1 VNELDDGNPSKLL
14 IAAIRKYGIKEKGS
28 FKDDNFYLG
37 AFRGDKVGII
47 GFGVLLTTMLTS
59 VQLSQVYHII
69 SGDPSRGTI
78 ALESHAAPAEGTTV
92 QVSFFLELYIS

>member
-14 IAAIRKYGIKEKGS
+14 IAAIRKHGIQEKGS

-47 GFGVLLTTMLTS
+47 GFGFLTTMLTS

-78 ALESHAAPAEGTTV
+78 ALESHAAPAEGTRV
-92 QVSFFLELYIS
+92 QVSFFLKLYIS